1 MSGTKEHGRAATEHS
16 SDRKTKRRSALVVS
30 ADHWLVLEITRALRA
45 VGFVVEGTRSPG
57 AAVRRLRRGKPD
69 LIIFDG
75 RVVRE
80 SDLAEFAPAAPSEPK
95 PTTERI
101 QVGRLS
107 LDAGSR
113 TVQYNRRQTQLT
125 STECALLLALAR
137 NVGQTVSR
145 DELLD
150 SLGDPG
156 RVFDRTIDRHICN
169 LRRKLDTMPQAGSI
183 IVTVHGVGY
192 RLNIKG

>member
-1 MSGTKEHGRAATEHS
+1 
-16 SDRKTKRRSALVVS
+16 
-30 ADHWLVLEITRALRA
+30 

-57 AAVRRLRRGKPD
+57 AAVRRFRKSKPD
-69 LIIFDG
+69 LIVFDG

-80 SDLAEFAPAAPSEPK
+80 SDLGEYAAAPAEPK

-101 QVGRLS
+101 QVGKLS

-137 NVGQTVSR
+137 NVGQTVTR

-169 LRRKLDTMPQAGSI
+169 LRRKLDTIPQAGSI

-192 RLNIKG
+192 RLNIKA

>member
-1 MSGTKEHGRAATEHS
+1 MSGSKDHSSASIEHS
-16 SDRKTKRRSALVVS
+16 ADRKTKRRAALVVS

-45 VGFVVEGTRSPG
+45 VGFAVEGTRSPG
-57 AAVRRLRRGKPD
+57 AAVRRFRRSKPD
-69 LIIFDG
+69 LIVFDG

-80 SDLAEFAPAAPSEPK
+80 SDLAELAPAPADPK
-95 PTTERI
+95 PSNDCI

-137 NVGQTVSR
+137 NVGQTVTR

-169 LRRKLDTMPQAGSI
+169 LRRKLDTIPQGGSI

-192 RLNIKG
+192 RLNIRA